1 MILTVTANTAVDKR
15 YVTEHFQAGEVNR
28 VKSVVLSAGGKGLN
42 VSRAAS
48 IAGEEV
54 LATGFLGG
62 HNGRLIEELLAGDGI
77 RGDFVW
83 CKGESRDCINIWDET
98 LRTQTEFLEP
108 GFEIGKEDEARLAE
122 KFESCIDRAG
132 VVTISGSVPRG
143 SGAHLYGQL
152 LEIAKKHGKKAILD
166 TSGQLLADSIAFR
179 PYMIKPNI
187 DEIRMLTGMPMDNM
201 DDILA
206 AAKKLHGAGISCV
219 VISLG
224 ASGAVMSCEEGAW
237 QVVVPKVDAVNTVGC
252 GDSMIG
258 GFAVATERGLSMPEA
273 LRFAAS
279 VSTAAAMTPGTGT
292 YRPEDQAAVF
302 EKISL
307 KALN

>member
-15 YVTEHFQAGEVNR
+15 YVTAGSRVGEVNR
-28 VKSVVLSAGGKGLN
+28 VKTVTRTAGGKGLN
-42 VSRAAS
+42 VSRAAF

-62 HNGRLIEELLAGDGI
+62 HNGRLIEELLAQDGI
-77 RGDFVW
+77 SGDFVW
-83 CKGESRDCINIWDET
+83 CEGESRDCINIWDET
-98 LRTQTEFLEP
+98 TRTQTEFLEP
-108 GFEIGKEDEARLAE
+108 GFEIGKEDMGRLAAKVEE
-122 KFESCIDRAG
+122 KIDQAD
-132 VVTISGSVPRG
+132 VITISGSVPRG
-143 SGAHLYGQL
+143 ADAGLYGQL
-152 LEIAKKHGKKAILD
+152 LDIARAHGKKAILD

-206 AAKKLHGAGISCV
+206 AAKKLHEAGIACV

-224 ASGAVMSCEEGAW
+224 ASGAVMSCEDGAW
-237 QVVVPKVDAVNTVGC
+237 QALVPKVDAVNTVGC

-258 GFAVATERGLSMPEA
+258 GFAAAIARGMSMPEA

-279 VSTAAAMTPGTGT
+279 VSTAAAMTTGTGSF
-292 YRPEDQAAVF
+292 RPEDQ
-302 EKISL
+302 KRLIGQIRL
-307 KALN
+307 KKPD